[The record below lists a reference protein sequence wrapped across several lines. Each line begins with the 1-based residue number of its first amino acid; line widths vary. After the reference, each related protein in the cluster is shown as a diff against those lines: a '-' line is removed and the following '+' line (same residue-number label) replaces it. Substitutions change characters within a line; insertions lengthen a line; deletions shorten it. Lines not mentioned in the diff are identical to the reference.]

1 ATVRSSRSRDP
12 RRRPSFPTRRSSDLI
27 RGVVEEGVSVFK
39 GVPYGGD
46 TSGANRWMPPR
57 DPEPWTGVRDAL
69 EYGPQ
74 AAQGNGSGSEDCLV
88 LNLFTPGIEDGGR
101 RPVMLWLHGGGFST
115 LSASSAMYD
124 GVNLCNRGDV
134 V

>member
-74 AAQGNGSGSEDCLV
+74 AAQGNGSGSERSEEHTSELQSRENLV
-88 LNLFTPGIEDGGR
+88 CRLLLDKNK
-101 RPVMLWLHGGGFST
+101 
-115 LSASSAMYD
+115 
-124 GVNLCNRGDV
+124 
-134 V
+134 